1 MKYSYVFDVWIE
13 VREIPWYS
21 RLFDPCIGKDRFIDR
36 SKFFFFVLFGLY
48 YSYLTIFL
56 IIFYNFHMEFEFF
69 SGFSFSFEVWKRK
82 CGNLIRFYYPV
93 VFCLILFYFILPDL
107 NFILDVW
114 SKFTIQRE
122 HLFIISS
129 EQWNFQLSYHSCDPL
144 ILHQHFSM
152 IPQIPIS
159 VSIICI
165 TVPETNCI
173 LYCINLAILRGNSK
187 DYFWKVHT

>member
-82 CGNLIRFYYPV
+82 CGNLIRFYYP
-93 VFCLILFYFILPDL
+93 CCILSYLILFYSSRF
-107 NFILDVW
+107 
-114 SKFTIQRE
+114 KFYFGCLIQIYNTERTSVYY
-122 HLFIISS
+122 FKRAMKFPIIIPFLRSVNSPPTFLHDSS
-129 EQWNFQLSYHSCDPL
+129 NSY
-144 ILHQHFSM
+144 
-152 IPQIPIS
+152 
-159 VSIICI
+159 ICI
-165 TVPETNCI
+165 NY
-173 LYCINLAILRGNSK
+173 LYYSSRN
-187 DYFWKVHT
+187 